1 MPGLLS
7 KFLSF
12 FSSRRNAAV
21 EPANLRDAPVL
32 ARLHK
37 ASFHRGWDAGEF
49 ETLLADRSV
58 LAHRLRMG
66 RTVAGFIMSRMAAD
80 EAEILSVAIAP
91 NLRGRGLSRQLV
103 QTHLGY
109 LAGTGIRAVFLE
121 VEENN
126 RPARALYARAGFS
139 TVGRRE
145 RYYKDDSGAQLNAIV
160 MRRDLSS

>member
-1 MPGLLS
+1 MAGTVA
-7 KFLSF
+7 KFLSL
-12 FSSRRNAAV
+12 FSLRGEVAV
-21 EPANLRDAPVL
+21 EPATLSNAPAL

-37 ASFHRGWDAGEF
+37 LSFHRGWDVDEF
-49 ETLLADRSV
+49 EQLLADRSV
-58 LAHRLRMG
+58 LAHRLGMG
-66 RTVAGFIMSRMAAD
+66 RSIAGFILSRRAAD

-91 NLRGRGLSRQLV
+91 ELRGRGLSRRLV

-109 LAGTGIRAVFLE
+109 LAGMGIRTVFLE

-126 RPARALYARAGFS
+126 RPARALYTGAGFR
-139 TVGRRE
+139 TIGRRD

>member
-1 MPGLLS
+1 MPSFVS
-7 KFLSF
+7 KFLSL
-12 FSSRRNAAV
+12 FSSRRDAAV
-21 EPANLRDAPVL
+21 EPANLRDAPAL

-37 ASFHRGWDAGEF
+37 ASFHRGWDVGEF
-49 ETLLADRSV
+49 ETLLADHSV

-66 RTVAGFIMSRMAAD
+66 RTVAGFILSRMAAD

-109 LAGTGIRAVFLE
+109 LAGTGIRTVFLE

-126 RPARALYARAGFS
+126 RPARALYARAGFG

>member
-1 MPGLLS
+1 MAGLVS
-7 KFLSF
+7 KFLSL
-12 FSSRRNAAV
+12 FSTRGAAAV
-21 EPANLRDAPVL
+21 EPATLRDAPAL

-49 ETLLADRSV
+49 EQLLADRSV

-66 RTVAGFIMSRMAAD
+66 NTVAGFILSRMAAD

-91 NLRGRGLSRQLV
+91 NLRGRGLAGPLV

-109 LAGTGIRAVFLE
+109 LAGAGIRTVFLE

-126 RPARALYARAGFS
+126 RPARALYARTGFS

>member
-1 MPGLLS
+1 MAGLVS
-7 KFLSF
+7 KFLSL
-12 FSSRRNAAV
+12 FSTRGAAAV
-21 EPANLRDAPVL
+21 EPANLRDAPAL

-49 ETLLADRSV
+49 EQLLADRSV

-66 RTVAGFIMSRMAAD
+66 NTVAGFILSRMAAD

-91 NLRGRGLSRQLV
+91 NLRGRGLAGPLV

-109 LAGTGIRAVFLE
+109 LAGAGIRTVFLE

-126 RPARALYARAGFS
+126 RPARALYARTGFS

>member
-1 MPGLLS
+1 MSGLISKLLS
-7 KFLSF
+7 V
-12 FSSRRNAAV
+12 FSSRRDAAV
-21 EPANLRDAPVL
+21 EPATLRDAPTL

-37 ASFHRGWDAGEF
+37 ASFHRGWDVGEF
-49 ETLLADRSV
+49 EQLLADRSV

-66 RTVAGFIMSRMAAD
+66 RTVAGFIFSRMAAD

-91 NLRGRGLSRQLV
+91 SMRGRGLSGPLV
-103 QTHLGY
+103 RTHLRY
-109 LAGTGIRAVFLE
+109 LAGSGIRTVFLE

-126 RPARALYARAGFS
+126 QPARALYAKAGFN

>member
-1 MPGLLS
+1 MRSLVS
-7 KFLSF
+7 KFLSLF
-12 FSSRRNAAV
+12 AARGAAAV
-21 EPANLRDAPVL
+21 EPATLRDAPAL

-37 ASFHRGWDAGEF
+37 ASFHRGWDVGEF
-49 ETLLADRSV
+49 EQLLSERSV
-58 LAHRLRMG
+58 LAHRLRIG
-66 RTVAGFIMSRMAAD
+66 RTVAGFILARMAAD

-91 NLRGRGLSRQLV
+91 NLRGRGLSGPLV
-103 QTHLGY
+103 RTHLGY
-109 LAGTGIRAVFLE
+109 LAGTGIRTVFLE

-126 RPARALYARAGFS
+126 RPARALYARVGFA

>member
-1 MPGLLS
+1 MPGLISKLLS
-7 KFLSF
+7 V
-12 FSSRRNAAV
+12 FSSRRDAAV
-21 EPANLRDAPVL
+21 EPATSRDAPAL
-32 ARLHK
+32 AKLHK
-37 ASFHRGWDAGEF
+37 ASFHRGWDVGEF
-49 ETLLADRSV
+49 EQLLADRSV

-66 RTVAGFIMSRMAAD
+66 HTVVGFIFSRMAAD

-91 NLRGRGLSRQLV
+91 SMRGRGLSGPLV
-103 QTHLGY
+103 RTHLGY
-109 LAGTGIRAVFLE
+109 LAGSGIRTVFLE

-126 RPARALYARAGFS
+126 QPARALYAKAGFN